1 MSQNRTSEEQQALQ
15 FQRNEWRRKSWSI
28 PDLRGGKQ
36 VWFPLVV
43 QLMKLVSQERANDL
57 DSSPK
62 IEVVSETQTWREYVP
77 FLRGIGLVANQSGKL
92 TMTEMG
98 SQFCRNATQETMA
111 DILQDH
117 VRLFG
122 ETLALLNEEPLT
134 VEHANE
140 RLCQEYQ
147 LEWKNLSNIR
157 RRMDWLEV
165 LDLIRPIGNRKWEVT
180 GQGKKK
186 LEQWTLVSADALETG
201 ECELEDNITIPEPPE
216 EIAGLLCHL
225 KDSEEMQK
233 KRSTYNIWVPSP
245 NKIENLRVL
254 TQFAT
259 ERITKE
265 ELFAFI
271 ETTFHLKK
279 SSADSMLPFLKV
291 SGLLEEVGRGVYVAT
306 PAAKA
311 WLDTG
316 SDLDFIR
323 ILHVHMRFV
332 GEILRIAEQDMTR
345 NQLYAEAKKYGLN
358 AEKARWITGFLLEA
372 GLVEE
377 PQYLHVKTSS
387 VGKKFVQELP
397 LADVDLYE
405 DKHSEDQTDE
415 SETAAICEKSVFDRL
430 CDRLE
435 AASVDPTAE
444 GKNAGLAFEEAIA
457 DMFSY
462 MGFDTKHIGGSGD
475 TDVVVRWRQDDTN
488 KTAIVDAKSRI
499 NGSVSH
505 TDISEIAIDTHK
517 EKNHAEYAAIVG
529 AEFSGKTL
537 SDFAKK
543 KGYALLT
550 VRQLIEIARSCVE
563 LGVSLPE
570 AAQMFEMPNGM
581 SGLEE
586 ILSARRR
593 QLEITTKI
601 IEQFKREQEILGDLS
616 PRDLFLLL
624 HNTTESPSME
634 ELLESFEELAAPYI
648 SVLEVTEEN
657 HSLENRK
664 YKMRETMP
672 TVNKLRALA
681 QAIEEG
687 TK

>member
-1 MSQNRTSEEQQALQ
+1 MSQNRTPEEQQDLQ
-15 FQRNEWRRKSWSI
+15 FQKNEWRRKSWSI

-36 VWFPLVV
+36 SWFPLVV
-43 QLMKLVSQERANDL
+43 QLMELVSQGRANDL
-57 DSSPK
+57 DSVPK
-62 IEVVSETQTWREYVP
+62 IDAVSEIQTWRVYVP

-92 TMTEMG
+92 MLTELG
-98 SQFCRNATQETMA
+98 KKFCLNATQETMA

-122 ETLALLNEEPLT
+122 ETLALLKEEPLT
-134 VEHANE
+134 VEGANE
-140 RLCQEYQ
+140 SLCRDYQ

-165 LDLIRPIGNRKWEVT
+165 LDLIRPIGSRKREVT
-180 GQGKKK
+180 DFGREK
-186 LEQWTLVSADALETG
+186 LGQWTLVSAEALKK
-201 ECELEDNITIPEPPE
+201 EDGDSEDLIAISEPPE

-225 KDSEEMQK
+225 RDSEEMQK

-259 ERITKE
+259 EKITKE
-265 ELFAFI
+265 ELFEFI

-279 SSADSMLPFLKV
+279 SSVDSMLPFLKV
-291 SGLLEEVGRGVYVAT
+291 SGLLEEVGRSVYVAT
-306 PAAKA
+306 PAARA

-332 GEILRIAEQDMTR
+332 GEVLSVAEQDMTR

-358 AEKARWITGFLLEA
+358 AEKARWITGFLMEA

-377 PQYLHVKTSS
+377 PQYLHIKTSV

-397 LADVDLYE
+397 LAEVSLYE
-405 DKHSEDQTDE
+405 CDGDKIPADACE
-415 SETAAICEKSVFDRL
+415 ETERKQSIFEQLCE
-430 CDRLE
+430 RLE

-444 GKNAGLAFEEAIA
+444 GKNSGFAFEEAIA
-457 DMFSY
+457 DIFSY

-475 TDVVVRWRQDDTN
+475 TDVVVRWTQGDENR
-488 KTAIVDAKSRI
+488 TAIVDAKSRM
-499 NGSVSH
+499 NGLVSH
-505 TDISEIAIDTHK
+505 TDISDVAIDTHK

-550 VRQLIEIARSCVE
+550 VRQLIEIAKNCVE
-563 LGVSLPE
+563 LGLSLPE
-570 AAQMFEMPNGM
+570 TAQMFEVPNGM
-581 SGLEE
+581 SDLEE

-593 QLEITTKI
+593 HLEITTKI
-601 IEQFKREQEILGDLS
+601 IEQFKREQDVLGDLS

-624 HNTTESPSME
+624 HNTAESPAME
-634 ELLESFEELAAPYI
+634 ELLEIFEELSAPYI
-648 SVLEVTEEN
+648 GMLEVTEEN
-657 HSLENRK
+657 PSLENRK

-672 TVNKLRALA
+672 TVNRLRALA
-681 QAIEEG
+681 QAIEQG
-687 TK
+687 SK